1 MKAQFSVAGLR
12 EIGLGVVRHRESFK
26 ESRSFDADKAF
37 EGYGGRRS
45 LGIADER
52 HLQGLTCR
60 EAIVL

>member
-1 MKAQFSVAGLR
+1 MF
-12 EIGLGVVRHRESFK
+12 E
-26 ESRSFDADKAF
+26 ADKEF

-52 HLQGLTCR
+52 HLQGLTDW